1 MSGRGEPAAAP
12 LAQAPARLGRRAVLA
27 GLLASLA
34 SPSQADPAAPTTVE
48 LGMTEYR
55 FVPDRLTLRQ
65 AAPYRLVLDNRGAEV
80 HEFTAP
86 ALIAASTVENPDIL
100 DASGK
105 SVVVK
110 PGERRAL
117 RFIAPAAGRYPFTC
131 ADHDWAGMTGEIV
144 VR

>member
-12 LAQAPARLGRRAVLA
+12 LASMVARLGRRAVLA
-27 GLLASLA
+27 GLLTPLA
-34 SPSQADPAAPTTVE
+34 SPGRADPAAPTTIE
-48 LGMTEYR
+48 LGMTEYH
-55 FVPDRLTLRQ
+55 FIPDHLTLRQ
-65 AAPYRLVLDNRGAEV
+65 GAPYRLVLDNRGAEV

-86 ALIAASTVENPDIL
+86 ALIAASTIENPGIL

-105 SVVVK
+105 AVVVK

-117 RFIAPAAGRYPFTC
+117 RFIAPAAGRYPFIC
-131 ADHDWAGMTGEIV
+131 ADHDWAGMTGEII